1 MDREQ
6 LISRDRMRYSKNKF
20 SASMCYLAILFNA
33 IYFASIYRGVEENIG
48 DYYFNILMGVSV
60 LINIGFML
68 VTFLASEGVKN
79 YKLNFAIVMLVVAA
93 IQIIRIFGYPMNAHS
108 TVNENDITK
117 TAMIM
122 GTSQFI
128 LCLVLLIASA
138 ACLVAGGVVG
148 ILKTTKLNL
157 HNKYVEDNGGKLN
170 FEEEDNN
177 VPLVEA
183 TTNTNLDAS
192 VMGEEPIKSEKDD

>member
-1 MDREQ
+1 MDREK

-20 SASMCYLAILFNA
+20 SSSMCYLAILFNA
-33 IYFASIYRGVEENIG
+33 IYFASIYRGVKADIG
-48 DYYFNILMGVSV
+48 DYYFNILVGVSV
-60 LINIGFML
+60 LVNIGFML

-79 YKLNFAIVMLVVAA
+79 YKLNFSIILLVLAGV
-93 IQIIRIFGYPMNAHS
+93 QIIRIFGYPMNASSTLVDSHS
-108 TVNENDITK
+108 TKMVME
-117 TAMIM
+117 
-122 GTSQFI
+122 TSQFI

-148 ILKTTKLNL
+148 ILRTTTLNL

-170 FEEEDNN
+170 FEEDNN